1 MATTIIQHP
10 LYETLPVG
18 QDVIFSVSNTDIVS
32 TFTGVKIIAE
42 VHISSGLPPNLATTD
57 DLVGTFKTTPNNAG
71 VGMFNFRSIMESFV
85 SADNNSNDNAE
96 YKGER
101 SQDKIFPLHL
111 VDKYSR
117 NKESVR
123 YLAIEF
129 TTEYI
134 DATGNLVLDNT
145 QNNSE
150 EYIVF
155 NGFLKYTDELQLIN
169 NDFGYNPFRF
179 QFSIGG
185 RFLTNAPTTQ
195 YANINDYGTIS
206 FLSTPVVGFEP
217 QTTITYMQINM
228 FDDSGSVIGTPI
240 NVGNTF
246 GNGGYTTWSAH
257 ALGQLMFFGCFPGNL
272 QNWSTV
278 FQAAVST
285 LSYYDV
291 QAYNLAGTA
300 ISDKITINISC
311 PNTKGFEPIRLTWLN
326 QWGTWDY
333 YTFNMKSAKTISTK
347 GSTYQQLEGTWNESV
362 YRADSFKGGKKA
374 FRVNATEKI
383 KMNTDFVNESESEW
397 FEDLINSPEVYILEG
412 YIADEATLFPFS
424 ALNRYVTPVR
434 LTTSSYTKKTIAN
447 DRLMQYT
454 FEVEK
459 TKTLRTQSV

>member
-1 MATTIIQHP
+1 MATTIEQHP
-10 LYETLPVG
+10 LYQTLPVG

-32 TFTGVKIIAE
+32 TFTGVKIIAK
-42 VHISSGLPPNLATTD
+42 VHISDDIPPNLATTN

-71 VGMFNFRSIMESFV
+71 VGMFNFRPIIESFV
-85 SADNNSNDNAE
+85 NADNMAVKNAE
-96 YKGER
+96 FKGVYQ
-101 SQDKIFPLHL
+101 QDKTFAIHL
-111 VDKYSR
+111 IDKYSR
-117 NKESVR
+117 QRNSLR

-134 DATGNLVLDNT
+134 DTTGDLVLDGT
-145 QNNSE
+145 QDNSE
-150 EYIVF
+150 DYMVF
-155 NGFLKYTDELQLIN
+155 NGYLKYTDELQIVDDN
-169 NDFGYNPFRF
+169 FGFNTFAF
-179 QFSIGG
+179 QFALGG

-195 YANINDYGTIS
+195 YANINDYGTIG
-206 FLSTPVVGFEP
+206 FLATPIDGAADST
-217 QTTITYMQINM
+217 TLTYMKINM
-228 FDDSGSVIGTPI
+228 FDDTGSAIGSALTI
-240 NVGNTF
+240 NNITT
-246 GNGGYTTWSAH
+246 NGGVSSWNAYTIK
-257 ALGQLMFFGCFPGNL
+257 QLMFFGCFPGNL

-278 FQAAVST
+278 FTAAIST

-291 QAYNLAGTA
+291 QGYNEADTA
-300 ISDKITINISC
+300 ISEKITININC
-311 PNTKGFEPIRLTWLN
+311 PNTKGFEPIRLAWLN
-326 QWGTWDY
+326 QWGVWDY

-397 FEDLINSPEVYILEG
+397 FEELINSPEVYILEG
-412 YIADEATLFPFS
+412 YKTDITLS
-424 ALNRYVTPVR
+424 ALNKYVTPVR